1 MLLTEVQVRQY
12 WRFSWR
18 FSTPAILFALLVFS
32 WWQNL
37 FLILLILV
45 YIWPELGL
53 LVGFL
58 LSSTRS
64 EFGHISYQG
73 QPYPTWVQV
82 PKSILHTHQEE
93 IILNQI
99 STLCYRVIC
108 LNPGDGISDHW
119 LHSGGS
125 AHFWSNRGDWKN
137 QDYKTAA
144 WRMKDRKTWLRMR
157 VSRLEDDTQTPLSF
171 SPPWY
176 GLRSS
181 GGRTNTK
188 WLKKNCL
195 NHLFIKI
202 FRLAK
207 MTGLSLEHDQITKEL
222 SRKKQC
228 LLNISVPWSRNKY
241 HLCVHRLEW
250 GRSRQSQLFLQV
262 NTNFVHCL

>member
-1 MLLTEVQVRQY
+1 MFRWKGVYVRKTVLVHFEFTIKSPLSDICSRFLDNFAEMGMTLPYIVSHIYWTMLEKKKQGMQMLLTEVQVRQY

-18 FSTPAILFALLVFS
+18 FSTPAILFALLLFS
-32 WWQNL
+32 WWQNF

-45 YIWPELGL
+45 YIWLGLGL

-82 PKSILHTHQEE
+82 PKSILHTHQAE

-125 AHFWSNRGDWKN
+125 AHFWSHRGDWKN
-137 QDYKTAA
+137 QD
-144 WRMKDRKTWLRMR
+144 
-157 VSRLEDDTQTPLSF
+157 
-171 SPPWY
+171 
-176 GLRSS
+176 
-181 GGRTNTK
+181 
-188 WLKKNCL
+188 
-195 NHLFIKI
+195 
-202 FRLAK
+202 
-207 MTGLSLEHDQITKEL
+207 
-222 SRKKQC
+222 
-228 LLNISVPWSRNKY
+228 
-241 HLCVHRLEW
+241 
-250 GRSRQSQLFLQV
+250 
-262 NTNFVHCL
+262 

>member
-1 MLLTEVQVRQY
+1 MLKKQFKLILNLQSKAHYLTSVQGSSTILQRWGWRFRTLWVSFTEPCWKKKKKQGMQMLLTEVQVRQY

-37 FLILLILV
+37 FLILV
-45 YIWPELGL
+45 YIWPGLGL

-82 PKSILHTHQEE
+82 LKSILHTHQEE

-125 AHFWSNRGDWKN
+125 AHFWSHRGDWKN
-137 QDYKTAA
+137 QD
-144 WRMKDRKTWLRMR
+144 
-157 VSRLEDDTQTPLSF
+157 
-171 SPPWY
+171 
-176 GLRSS
+176 
-181 GGRTNTK
+181 
-188 WLKKNCL
+188 
-195 NHLFIKI
+195 
-202 FRLAK
+202 
-207 MTGLSLEHDQITKEL
+207 
-222 SRKKQC
+222 
-228 LLNISVPWSRNKY
+228 
-241 HLCVHRLEW
+241 
-250 GRSRQSQLFLQV
+250 
-262 NTNFVHCL
+262 